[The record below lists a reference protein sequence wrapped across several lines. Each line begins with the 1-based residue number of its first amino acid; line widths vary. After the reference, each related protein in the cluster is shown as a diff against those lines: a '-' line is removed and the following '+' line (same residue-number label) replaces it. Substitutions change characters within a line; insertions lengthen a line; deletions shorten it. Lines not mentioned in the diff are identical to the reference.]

1 MCGMCVYVTDCDFFY
16 FFKSQ
21 FIKSAVIVGTFRR
34 GRFGIS
40 IANLG
45 DLNNDGFEGSSL
57 SLSLS
62 LSLSHISFS

>member
-1 MCGMCVYVTDCDFFY
+1 MYVTDCDFFD
-16 FFKSQ
+16 FFKGQ
-21 FIKSAVIVGTFRR
+21 FTKSAVIVGTVRR